1 MILRKISRNVF
12 HIIQVLSL
20 ANARPTLRVLT
31 QQLRI
36 GVQVQVSPRT
46 QIQIPRI
53 ALMLTILQQT
63 SFEARNSYSWLR
75 LLRVLL
81 DWQVL
86 AFRLRKPVATIIARK
101 AYTRCHG

>member
-1 MILRKISRNVF
+1 MILHEISRKVF
-12 HIIQVLSL
+12 RIIQVLSL
-20 ANARPTLRVLT
+20 AKARPTLRVLA

-36 GVQVQVSPRT
+36 GVQIQVSPRT

-53 ALMLTILQQT
+53 ALVLTILQQT
-63 SFEARNSYSWLR
+63 PFEALNSYSWLR

-86 AFRLRKPVATIIARK
+86 AFRLRNPVTTVIARK
-101 AYTRCHG
+101 ADIRCHG